1 MKNKATYYINGIGI
15 ISPQRTFD
23 PTIFLDDVVS
33 YDGNMLKCITPDFKE
48 YINPTQL
55 RRLSRFLRIGLSS
68 AILCTRSSGDREVDG
83 IVTATGYGFLDE
95 TAKFLT
101 EMLQLK
107 ERQLTPTFFMQS
119 TYNALAGLVALTL
132 KCKGYNNTY
141 VNKGFAFET
150 ALYDVMMQLQ
160 SNREKNFLVGSFDEA
175 EQGQYNINLRVGHY
189 KKEKINSLTL
199 FDHTST
205 AGTLQ
210 GEGSAFFSLSGVKGD
225 QALCTLKDVRMM
237 FTPSAD
243 MFTQALNE
251 FLAENSVAPHDV
263 DVWISGASGDEQCD
277 ALLTR
282 AGSTV
287 LKNIPELRFKHLV
300 GEYCTAASFAVWLGA
315 SVIQKQV
322 IPRSV
327 QFGNFAMPASFK
339 KVLIVN
345 QYMGR
350 NYSFMLLEQLTA
362 T

>member
-1 MKNKATYYINGIGI
+1 MKNKVPYYINGIGI

-23 PTIFLDDVVS
+23 PTTFLDDVVS
-33 YDGNMLKCITPDFKE
+33 YEGNVLKCITPDFKE
-48 YINPTQL
+48 YINPAQL

-68 AILCTRSSGDREVDG
+68 AILCTRSAGDREIDG

-95 TAKFLT
+95 TAKFLN
-101 EMLQLK
+101 EMLQLN

-160 SNREKNFLVGSFDEA
+160 DNGDKNFLVGSFDEA
-175 EQGQYNINLRVGHY
+175 EQGQYNVNLRVGHY
-189 KKEKINSLTL
+189 KKEKINSLSL
-199 FDHTST
+199 FDHAST

-210 GEGSAFFSLSGVKGD
+210 GEGSAFFSLSGIRGD
-225 QALCTLKDVRMM
+225 HALCALKDVRMT
-237 FTPSAD
+237 FIPSEEIF
-243 MFTQALNE
+243 MQALQE
-251 FLAENSVAPHDV
+251 FLSKNSVASGDL
-263 DVWISGASGDEQCD
+263 DAWISGASGDERCD

-282 AGSTV
+282 AGKTV
-287 LKNIPELRFKHLV
+287 LKNIPELRFKHLT

-315 SVIQKQV
+315 SVIQKQM
-322 IPRSV
+322 IPASI
-327 QFGNFAMPASFK
+327 QFGSLPMPTSLK

-350 NYSFMLLEQLTA
+350 NYSFILLERLSA
-362 T
+362 E